1 MYKVISTFCGLG
13 GSSTGYELGGMQV
26 VASVEFLDYQARNY
40 RRNHP
45 NTRVYEADI
54 RKLNPAQ
61 ILADL
66 GLKPGELD
74 IFDGSPPCS
83 SFSTAGLVSEGWGK
97 EKKYGNQV
105 QATDNLFAE
114 YFRFLRVIQPK
125 ICVAENVSGL
135 LKGDSKGHFN
145 NFLREFDAA
154 GYTVTA
160 KLMNA
165 ANYGVAQK
173 RQRVIF
179 VGVRKDLGLEP
190 VFPKAYGTIRTAGSA
205 LLGVVN
211 TAQDLADV
219 AGVGKDGKPYAII
232 EALRTM
238 QPGQTHHKYFS
249 LVKTDPRQPANTI
262 TATAGDTSAASIC
275 HWDNRKFTVPEL
287 LRLQSFPDSYALEGA
302 YQQRVEGIG
311 RSVAP
316 KMYEALARTLARE
329 VLDRIPKT

>member
-13 GSSTGYELGGMQV
+13 GSSTGYKMGGLDV

-45 NTRVYEADI
+45 TTRLYEADI
-54 RKLNPAQ
+54 RTLDPLK

-83 SFSTAGLVSEGWGK
+83 SFSTAGLVADGWGV

-114 YFRFLRVIQPK
+114 YFRFLRAIQPK

-154 GYTVTA
+154 GYQVTA

-190 VFPKAYGTIRTAGSA
+190 VFPKAYGTIRTAGLA
-205 LLGVVN
+205 LRGVVN
-211 TAQDLADV
+211 SAADLSDV
-219 AGVGKDGKPYAII
+219 SGLSQKGEPFAII
-232 EALRTM
+232 QALRLM
-238 QPGQTHHKYFS
+238 KPGQQHDKFFS
-249 LVKTDPRQPANTI
+249 LVKTDPNQPANTI
-262 TATAGDTSAASIC
+262 TATAGVASAASIC

-287 LRLQSFPDSYALEGA
+287 LRLQSFPDSYQLEGN

-316 KMYEALARTLARE
+316 KMYEALALTLAAQ
-329 VLDRIPKT
+329 VLDRLK